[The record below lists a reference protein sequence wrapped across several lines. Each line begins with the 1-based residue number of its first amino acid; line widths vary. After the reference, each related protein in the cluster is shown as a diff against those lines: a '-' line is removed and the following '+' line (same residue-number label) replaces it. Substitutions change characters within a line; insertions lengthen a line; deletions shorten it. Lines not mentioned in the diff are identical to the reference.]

1 MYERTLLGYLSLQ
14 FPGLAPEL
22 FQCFLLEVVVVT
34 VFLRKPALNLLIFY
48 LLNPS
53 FCNLWSVKELY

>member
-34 VFLRKPALNLLIFY
+34 LFLRKPALNLLIF
-48 LLNPS
+48 
-53 FCNLWSVKELY
+53 